1 MIAEIRLE
9 NFKRFRDLS
18 LNAANL
24 TVLTGA
30 NGAGKTSVLHSLLLA
45 RQMARQPDRSH
56 VELNGV
62 DTLELGGPEDVIHR
76 EASDDLAAIEVLDA
90 EGTRRRWSFRATS
103 TTDTRTLNAAVVDRP
118 DGYSGALAGP
128 ARQFSY
134 LCAERLGPRDVLG
147 ASAADVAELDVG
159 PRGEFVAQV
168 LASFNRSRIRTGRL
182 ASSTT
187 ETQIS
192 SLLHQTESWMGEI
205 VHPIQIDAEWFPDT
219 SVTRLRFKT
228 PGLRTEWTRA
238 PNAGFGISY
247 ALPIVVAA
255 LRAEVGGLLLVEN
268 PEAHLHPAGQSRIG
282 GFLARSAFP
291 ALDWADGVW
300 RGLGHFSRPYIEVRD
315 ELVRY
320 LGGLSDHG
328 AACFHEHRADPRRL
342 SRVLS
347 ARVGSETSDENG
359 RTKGHPPSRRD
370 RTRRHRGIDKVFWW
384 HVKLRPHVDRI
395 HFLYEPPSVSA
406 PWPEHGRI
414 VVGLFKDHC
423 ILPN

>member
-1 MIAEIRLE
+1 MIAGIRLE
-9 NFKRFRDLS
+9 NFKRFRDSTLH
-18 LNAANL
+18 AANL

-30 NGAGKTSVLHSLLLA
+30 NGAGKTSVLQSLLLA

-76 EASDDLAAIEVLDA
+76 EASDDLAAIEVLDT

-128 ARQFSY
+128 APQFSY

-168 LASFNRSRIRTGRL
+168 LASFDRSRIRTGRL
-182 ASSTT
+182 ACSAT
-187 ETQIS
+187 EPQIS

-247 ALPIVVAA
+247 ALPIVVAG

-282 GFLARSAFP
+282 GFLARVA
-291 ALDWADGVW
+291 ADGVQI
-300 RGLGHFSRPYIEVRD
+300 FIETH
-315 ELVRY
+315 
-320 LGGLSDHG
+320 SDHVLNG
-328 AACFHEHRADPRRL
+328 IRVAVADGSAAL
-342 SRVLS
+342 
-347 ARVGSETSDENG
+347 
-359 RTKGHPPSRRD
+359 
-370 RTRRHRGIDKVFWW
+370 
-384 HVKLRPHVDRI
+384 LREQAVI
-395 HFLYEPPSVSA
+395 H
-406 PWPEHGRI
+406 
-414 VVGLFKDHC
+414 
-423 ILPN
+423 ILPGPGR